1 MLNLTLP
8 TVHLNGTSRG
18 VLLESHQDALAAVLR
33 AQDALRQACPN
44 ARDYPTPE
52 AASRAQDEHYS
63 RVGRLQSVKDELQE
77 ILIHVAGVTL
87 R

>member
-1 MLNLTLP
+1 MPEMP
-8 TVHLNGTSRG
+8 TIHLNGTSRG
-18 VLLESHQDALAAVLR
+18 LLLEVHQDALAAILR
-33 AQDALRQACPN
+33 AQDALRHACPN

-52 AASRAQDEHYS
+52 AANRAQEEHFV

-77 ILIHVAGVTL
+77 ILIHVAGVPL